1 MVPEAL
7 RADENRFRG
16 LRMGLGT
23 GAVDWPR
30 VVPGTPEESAERVG
44 TGLEGQLKSLGI
56 RSFEARIGGFQRG
69 TVGGVRRL
77 RDEMR
82 LLGNLSGAAG
92 G

>member
-1 MVPEAL
+1 MADGLVRKGLFMWKSSSYRL
-7 RADENRFRG
+7 RA
-16 LRMGLGT
+16 
-23 GAVDWPR
+23 A
-30 VVPGTPEESAERVG
+30 PGKLEESAGRVG
-44 TGLEGQLKSLGI
+44 TGLEGRQESLGI
-56 RSFEARIGGFQRG
+56 RSFEARIGGFRRG